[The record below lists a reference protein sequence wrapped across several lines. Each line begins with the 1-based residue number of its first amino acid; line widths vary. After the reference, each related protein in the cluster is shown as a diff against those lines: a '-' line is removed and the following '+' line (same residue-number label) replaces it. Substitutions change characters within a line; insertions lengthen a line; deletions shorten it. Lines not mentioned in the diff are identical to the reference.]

1 MQRDLQAPAR
11 HQTTAFLRQQRRETG
26 QNCSVTLLQ
35 SLLMAQKTGAF
46 IVSNSYRSPG
56 GDRPSFDELILEPAQ
71 RQNQWERIKAS
82 CADGRLCR
90 IAATADGQT
99 QITDAKLTKQLL
111 MSLPTGVRVTSNVYR
126 PSSGMSVPWFAEFV
140 APPDDREAQW
150 QRIRAEG
157 MNGKTCRVFESRVAY
172 EHWISGW

>member
-1 MQRDLQAPAR
+1 MSPGTIEKL
-11 HQTTAFLRQQRRETG
+11 TKTF
-26 QNCSVTLLQ
+26 
-35 SLLMAQKTGAF
+35 LMAQETGAF

-56 GDRPSFDELILEPAQ
+56 GCRPSFDELVLEPAQ
-71 RQNQWERIKAS
+71 RQNQWKRIAAA

-90 IAATADGQT
+90 IATTTDGQA
-99 QITDAKLTKQLL
+99 QVTDAKLTKELL
-111 MSLPTGVRVTSNVYR
+111 MSLPTGVRLTSNVYK
-126 PSSGMSVPWFAEFV
+126 PSDGMSVPLFAEFV

-172 EHWISGW
+172 EQWLVG